1 MSQDFEIHNTYTL
14 GSRYCNT
21 NSFYTFI
28 CLLYPFEIK
37 LQSFRLE
44 SWTICLQSQTL
55 FSVFLLL
62 SAFLLMKQLHQF
74 LEVVSEVVMEAP
86 LGLPLSQLSS
96 QQQLS
101 LPPRRK
107 GISSVPKLGSTACKR
122 SYLEG
127 MAVFSNLFAPS
138 GCFLCV
144 FFCSRPKLF
153 HIKIVS
159 NSLLP

>member
-1 MSQDFEIHNTYTL
+1 MSTI
-14 GSRYCNT
+14 T
-21 NSFYTFI
+21 NP
-28 CLLYPFEIK
+28 L
-37 LQSFRLE
+37 FRL
-44 SWTICLQSQTL
+44 
-55 FSVFLLL
+55 LLL

-107 GISSVPKLGSTACKR
+107 GLSSVPKLGSTTCKR

-144 FFCSRPKLF
+144 LQSIKYAYLYDYLFFEKMSPCMALLKTVRLLISGKKLRIG
-153 HIKIVS
+153 HIC
-159 NSLLP
+159 